1 MQDLAARLR
10 DLPIEVFSVPEPDE
24 AWARGALAD
33 LSDRALLEVTARA
46 IERPKQSASSS
57 FVLHA
62 PLELVA
68 RARLLPSVSP
78 STRGPA
84 RRRIAEIGARYAA
97 SGPEADLTD
106 HTYPD
111 AGAAFTDLEAALAA
125 GDPTRA
131 DAAIGFLGAA
141 MDPGDLATSLTDV
154 VVPAL
159 GAAAHAPILLAGA
172 LTSSEGRDMFPR
184 LIRAPIRYLAMDWT
198 RRLTW
203 MRRSPVL
210 APEQEGLVETLLAA
224 PRVTSTSMSIA
235 PTMLA
240 VEADGLAQRLLAGPT
255 TRLSPAEAE
264 RALLESE
271 KQFKLL
277 VQIVADY
284 VIYML
289 DLEGRVTSWNAGAQ
303 RIKGYLP
310 DEIIGE
316 HFSRFFTEEDRQ
328 HGVPQAALRVAAR
341 DGRSAAEGWRVRK
354 NGTRFWANVVVHP
367 IRAAAG
373 VLIGFATV
381 TRDATDEREA
391 QIALGEARE
400 ALFQSQKMEAI
411 GRLAAGVAHDF
422 NNILQGIIGGL
433 ELVLDEV
440 ADATPA
446 QKFTEVAINAAMRGS
461 SLTHGLLS
469 YARKQMLRPQPIAL
483 APFLADMEKLLART
497 LGPHIRIKVNADRT
511 ASVLADPGQ
520 LQTALLNLAINASH
534 AMPLGGVLTMEAREE
549 SEAGQLWVA
558 LSVTDTGT
566 GMDEATLARA
576 VEPFFTTKGLNG
588 TGLGLSMVQGFA
600 EQSGGRFHISSAPG
614 HGTMVEL
621 RLPSAVPENG
631 PE

>member
-264 RALLESE
+264 RALL
-271 KQFKLL
+271 
-277 VQIVADY
+277 
-284 VIYML
+284 
-289 DLEGRVTSWNAGAQ
+289 
-303 RIKGYLP
+303 
-310 DEIIGE
+310 
-316 HFSRFFTEEDRQ
+316 
-328 HGVPQAALRVAAR
+328 RVAAWSMLWDAPAHAPYGWTHCLTLPQAVLTLARVAR
-341 DGRSAAEGWRVRK
+341 D
-354 NGTRFWANVVVHP
+354 P
-367 IRAAAG
+367 RAAIRVAATH
-373 VLIGFATV
+373 VLGFRAILSSGPV
-381 TRDATDEREA
+381 EPRDPPP
-391 QIALGEARE
+391 
-400 ALFQSQKMEAI
+400 SC
-411 GRLAAGVAHDF
+411 
-422 NNILQGIIGGL
+422 
-433 ELVLDEV
+433 
-440 ADATPA
+440 
-446 QKFTEVAINAAMRGS
+446 RG
-461 SLTHGLLS
+461 
-469 YARKQMLRPQPIAL
+469 
-483 APFLADMEKLLART
+483 
-497 LGPHIRIKVNADRT
+497 
-511 ASVLADPGQ
+511 
-520 LQTALLNLAINASH
+520 
-534 AMPLGGVLTMEAREE
+534 
-549 SEAGQLWVA
+549 
-558 LSVTDTGT
+558 
-566 GMDEATLARA
+566 ATLADASPSEAASLAFHADPDQRPAIMSFLATRA
-576 VEPFFTTKGLNG
+576 AGHADAHLAKYTLACFDAASRDPEASPLFLAAAAY
-588 TGLGLSMVQGFA
+588 LGAWWEENPG
-600 EQSGGRFHISSAPG
+600 AP
-614 HGTMVEL
+614 
-621 RLPSAVPENG
+621 
-631 PE
+631 